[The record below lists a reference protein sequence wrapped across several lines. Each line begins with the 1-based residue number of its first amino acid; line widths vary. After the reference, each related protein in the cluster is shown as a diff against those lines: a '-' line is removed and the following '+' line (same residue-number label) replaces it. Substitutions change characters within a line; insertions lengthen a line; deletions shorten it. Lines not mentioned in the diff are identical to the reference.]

1 MVGASE
7 HMIIN
12 KWEREIGYIS
22 EEDLLSYNAVIKDL
36 KEVALKDFQFKVTS
50 KILVTKSF
58 LHRIRKI
65 DNNQCSYC
73 TNQSETIVHLFTECE
88 KVTRFWQQLRS
99 WMLVRTNLMLDI
111 NSKSIIFSYQNK
123 NELLS
128 YISVLAKQYIYKNKF
143 VNNSLNLD
151 SFISLMK
158 KKFQCEKYIAF
169 INSNMGKFFDKWRPL
184 YTYFSN

>member
-7 HMIIN
+7 LMIVN

-22 EEDLLSYNAVIKDL
+22 EEDLLSYNAVIKDS
-36 KEVALKDFQFKVTS
+36 KEVALKDFQFKVTN
-50 KILVTKSF
+50 KILLTKSF

-73 TNQSETIVHLFTECE
+73 TNESETIVHLFTECE

-111 NSKSIIFSYQNK
+111 NSKSIMFSYQNK

-128 YISVLAKQYIYKNKF
+128 YISVLANQYIYKYKF
-143 VNNSLNLD
+143 VKVVIITNLEQTQK
-151 SFISLMK
+151 S
-158 KKFQCEKYIAF
+158 A
-169 INSNMGKFFDKWRPL
+169 
-184 YTYFSN
+184 